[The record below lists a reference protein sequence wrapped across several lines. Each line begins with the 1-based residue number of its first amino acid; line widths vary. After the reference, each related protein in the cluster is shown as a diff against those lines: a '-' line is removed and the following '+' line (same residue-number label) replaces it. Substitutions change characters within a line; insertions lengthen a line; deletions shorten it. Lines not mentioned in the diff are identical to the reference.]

1 MSRTIFASSTP
12 VVPSQDQLSADLAGE
27 AVIVNLKNG
36 VYYGLDSVGYKI
48 WGLIQER
55 KSVEQIHDAILEEY
69 EVESERLER
78 DLTVLLQRLED
89 EGLIKVT

>member
-1 MSRTIFASSTP
+1 M
-12 VVPSQDQLSADLAGE
+12 
-27 AVIVNLKNG
+27 IVNLKNG

>member
-1 MSRTIFASSTP
+1 M
-12 VVPSQDQLSADLAGE
+12 PSQDQLSADIAE
-27 AVIVNLKNG
+27 EVVIVNLKNG
-36 VYYGLDSVGYKI
+36 VYYGLGSVGFRI

-69 EVESERLER
+69 EVDPERLER
-78 DLTVLLQRLED
+78 DLAALLQRLED

>member
-1 MSRTIFASSTP
+1 MEQTISVSSTP
-12 VVPSQDQLSADLAGE
+12 VVLNEQLSADLPGE
-27 AVIVNLKNG
+27 VVIVNLKNG